1 VRLRINVEEPQNLE
15 PWNLPQ
21 ATTMSEAAY
30 NYRNL
35 KLWQEAQDVAGQLTR
50 AAGSISANVAEG
62 HGRFSYAAYK
72 NHLSIAKGS
81 ACEADSWLDL
91 LRQLDFV
98 APDRES
104 VLHQR
109 LFSLIGLLTHR
120 IKQLESQMAK
130 RDRPLAEPRAIY
142 GSDLNQLPDDFDE
155 QCQV

>member
-1 VRLRINVEEPQNLE
+1 
-15 PWNLPQ
+15 
-21 ATTMSEAAY
+21 MSEPAY

-35 KLWQEAQDVAGQLTR
+35 KLWQEAQDVAEALIRLVMSLPDAPAVRPIAGQLTR

-91 LRQLDFV
+91 LRRLDFV

-120 IKQLESQMAK
+120 IKQLESQMPK